1 MLALICCAHQL
12 HCSQLNRHLIISFW
26 GWEILKYCPAQNC
39 ILVPSKLVFT
49 KINFFSW
56 NQRTFCRMVFPQ
68 TITPQD
74 LRFSAVTMK
83 NNVFL
88 DVTPRSV
95 LACSAYY
102 LALQMSAVSSSEMSI
117 TYETARRLILEDISL
132 FIVATAERTSLRR
145 SYSEQRHQVW
155 ETSNLER

>member
-1 MLALICCAHQL
+1 
-12 HCSQLNRHLIISFW
+12 
-26 GWEILKYCPAQNC
+26 
-39 ILVPSKLVFT
+39 
-49 KINFFSW
+49 
-56 NQRTFCRMVFPQ
+56 MVFPQ

-145 SYSEQRHQVW
+145 SYSEQRHQV
-155 ETSNLER
+155 